1 MEGRGGDW
9 RDERKHK
16 IIKVYLTSS
25 FHVLRKIKIEGKQVI
40 LFTLY
45 FFIIYQ
51 VPVIDSKSIC
61 SMI

>member
-25 FHVLRKIKIEGKQVI
+25 FHVLRKIKIESKQVI
-40 LFTLY
+40 LFT

-61 SMI
+61 LMI